1 MVGQDGSLVARAFVP
16 ASQPDAARR
25 LAGDLGAGPFAL
37 VLLFMAPEADLAA
50 VTAGLV
56 RTYPGARVVGC
67 TTAGEISDIGYDEGS
82 IVALAFAASHFA
94 AETLVIPD
102 LSRLAPRDLVT
113 AMVRARAML
122 AEKHAHLPEEFAL
135 LLVDGLSVKE
145 DELASALAAGTGIM
159 PLVGGSAGDG
169 TRFRETFVT
178 EGGRIYR
185 NAAVLTLI
193 RSACPVRVFNLDHL
207 VPTERRM
214 VVTRADASA
223 RIVREFNAEPAA
235 REYARLL
242 GKDAGRMDTFT
253 FAAHPLTV
261 RMGSRHHVRAIQ
273 QVLPSGDLVFFSA
286 IDEGVVLTIAEPQDL
301 ASHLEQALDRL
312 AEPGRPDAILA
323 FDCILRRI
331 EARDKQMTGRVSAL
345 MRRHGV
351 AGFSTYGE
359 QIGPLHVNHTMTGL
373 VFYPPGTRLPEAAP

>member
-1 MVGQDGSLVARAFVP
+1 MVRQGQLVARAVVP
-16 ASQPDAARR
+16 AAEPEAARR
-25 LAGDLGAGPFAL
+25 LAEALGGGPFAL
-37 VLLFMAPEADLAA
+37 VMFFAAPEADLGA
-50 VTAGLV
+50 VASNLARV
-56 RTYPGARVVGC
+56 FPGARVAGC
-67 TTAGEISDIGYDEGS
+67 TTAGEISDIGYDEGT

-113 AMVRARAML
+113 AMTRARAML
-122 AEKHAHLPEEFAL
+122 AREHAQLPEELAL

-145 DELASALAAGTGIM
+145 DELASALAAGTGVM

-178 EGGRIYR
+178 EGGRVYC
-185 NAAVLTLI
+185 NAAVLTLL
-193 RSACPVRVFNLDHL
+193 RSACPVQVFNLDHL
-207 VPTERRM
+207 VPTEQRL

-223 RIVREFNAEPAA
+223 RVVREFNAEPAA

-242 GKDAGRMDTFT
+242 GKDAGRMDAFT

-261 RMGSRHHVRAIQ
+261 RMGTRHHVRAIQ
-273 QVLPSGDLVFFSA
+273 RVLPSGDLVFFSA
-286 IDEGVVLTIAEPQDL
+286 IDEGVVLTIAEPQDM
-301 ASHLEQALDRL
+301 AAHLERELDRL
-312 AEPGRPDAILA
+312 AEPGRPEAILA

-345 MRRHGV
+345 LRRHGV

-373 VFYPPGTRLPEAAP
+373 AFYPPGTRLPDPRP